1 MIRQCQL
8 HGHFEGE
15 LCPACN
21 DEGKFV
27 MNGRERDSI
36 ARRMAGI
43 LRHFPE
49 KFDLEM
55 DLNGWVSI
63 RDLSNALSK
72 RDRRLHWLRD
82 RHIEAIS
89 EIDEKGRYE
98 VRGGMVRAT
107 YAHTVEIELDLPTDL
122 IPDLLFYPCPEA
134 ELDVL
139 LETGIKPGGRR
150 WVHLSKTVTDA
161 CNAGRVHHLHPLI
174 IEVDTIQMQA
184 DGNTIF
190 RAGTTVYLT
199 EETPPEYCQLLPADN
214 REYELQV
221 DSWADDEQLS
231 EIATASEE
239 E

>member
-1 MIRQCQL
+1 
-8 HGHFEGE
+8 
-15 LCPACN
+15 
-21 DEGKFV
+21 
-27 MNGRERDSI
+27 
-36 ARRMAGI
+36 MAGI

-82 RHIEAIS
+82 RHIEVIV

-122 IPDLLFYPCPEA
+122 IPDLLFYPCSA
-134 ELDVL
+134 DELDVL
-139 LETGIKPGGRR
+139 LEAGIKPGGRR
-150 WVHLSKTVTDA
+150 WVHLSKTVTTA
-161 CNAGRVHHLHPLI
+161 CNAGRVHHAHPLI

-184 DGNTIF
+184 DGNTVY

-199 EETPPEYCQLLPADN
+199 EDVPSEYCQLIADDN
-214 REYELQV
+214 KEYELQV
-221 DSWADDEQLS
+221 NSWDDDEQVS
-231 EIATASEE
+231 EVATSSEE

>member
-1 MIRQCQL
+1 
-8 HGHFEGE
+8 
-15 LCPACN
+15 
-21 DEGKFV
+21 

-82 RHIEAIS
+82 RHIEVVV

-122 IPDLLFYPCPEA
+122 IPDLLFYPCSA
-134 ELDVL
+134 DELDVL
-139 LETGIKPGGRR
+139 LEAGIKPGGRR
-150 WVHLSKTVTDA
+150 WGYLSKTVTSA
-161 CNAGRVHHLHPLI
+161 CNPGRVHPAHPLI
-174 IEVDTIQMQA
+174 FEGGTIQMQA
-184 DGNTIF
+184 DGNTVF
-190 RAGTTVYLT
+190 RAGTTVYLA
-199 EETPPEYCQLLPADN
+199 EDVPSEYCQLIADDN
-214 REYELQV
+214 KEYELQV
-221 DSWADDEQLS
+221 NSWSDDEQVT
-231 EIATASEE
+231 EVATSSEE

>member
-1 MIRQCQL
+1 
-8 HGHFEGE
+8 
-15 LCPACN
+15 
-21 DEGKFV
+21 

-36 ARRMAGI
+36 ARRLALI
-43 LRHFPE
+43 LRHAPE

-55 DLNGWVSI
+55 DLNGWISI

-82 RHIEAIS
+82 RHIEAIA

-98 VRGGMVRAT
+98 IRGGMVRAT

-122 IPDLLFYPCPEA
+122 IPDLLFYPCSDE
-134 ELDVL
+134 ELEVL

-150 WVHLSKTVTDA
+150 WVHLSKTVTAA
-161 CNAGRVHHLHPLI
+161 CNAGRVHHAHPLI

-199 EETPPEYCQLLPADN
+199 EETPAEYCQLLPADN
-214 REYELQV
+214 REYELLV
-221 DSWADDEQLS
+221 DSWEDPEQLS
-231 EIATASEE
+231 EVATSSEE

>member
-1 MIRQCQL
+1 
-8 HGHFEGE
+8 
-15 LCPACN
+15 
-21 DEGKFV
+21 

-82 RHIEAIS
+82 RHIEVIV

-122 IPDLLFYPCPEA
+122 IPDLLFYPCSA
-134 ELDVL
+134 DELDVL
-139 LETGIKPGGRR
+139 LEAGIKPGGRR
-150 WVHLSKTVTDA
+150 WVHLSKTVTTA
-161 CNAGRVHHLHPLI
+161 CNAGRVHHAHPLI

-184 DGNTIF
+184 DGNTVY

-199 EETPPEYCQLLPADN
+199 EDVPSEYCQLIADDN
-214 REYELQV
+214 KEYELQV
-221 DSWADDEQLS
+221 NSWSDDEQVS
-231 EIATASEE
+231 EVATSSEE